1 MRSQPDLTQ
10 MRRQLLECGSLAPGV
25 MSEPLA
31 RSWRRSLEAGL
42 LPHGGGAEPGLE
54 LDALSLADLMD
65 RNRSLLATAR
75 PVMDFFHAPIRG
87 SRCILV
93 LADAQGVLMHTM
105 GDDAFLEKAQRVAL
119 RRGISWHESR
129 RGTNAVGT
137 AIAES
142 SAVQV
147 RGEEHYLL
155 QNGFLHCSAAPV
167 FDVHGRV
174 AGVIDISGDECA
186 SQPHALGL
194 ACNAARLME
203 NSGLKTQFRQHPIL
217 HLHAEMEGLDTPAAG
232 LLAISHEGIVLGANP
247 RAMRLLGLKGGDF
260 DWLPIAD
267 RLHLSPGDLLARAGR
282 APLRLS
288 LPDGRGLYMQVHL
301 PPAAV
306 LVPGSRVAAA
316 VPMEQGPEDALAR
329 HDTGDA
335 QWRAATQ
342 RARRILGKSIALLI
356 QGESGV
362 GKEVFARACHDSGP
376 RRGKPFVAINCAAIP
391 ESLIEAEL
399 FGYAPGAYTGAQ
411 RGGSLGRIR
420 EADGGTLF
428 LDEIGH
434 MPLVLQTRLL
444 RVLQDRKVTPLGGAE
459 VAVDFALMSATHRS
473 LDEAIASGEFR
484 GDLYY
489 RINGFGLRLPP
500 LRERTDFDALVASI
514 LAELGEAGCTL
525 APELR
530 QAFLRH
536 DWPGNLRQLANVLQ
550 TACALREPDEP
561 GIGFQHLPDDLR
573 RTLLRAGAGVA
584 AAPSASGPV
593 TAAAGD
599 NSLKTLAHQ
608 ALHAALKECRGNVSA
623 AARRLGISRQTIY
636 RRLHD
641 EGMAALSPQAAEL
654 AGAVRD
660 SL

>member
-1 MRSQPDLTQ
+1 MYSQPDLTQ

-25 MSEPLA
+25 VSERLA
-31 RSWRRSLEAGL
+31 RSWQRSLEAGL
-42 LPHGGGAEPGLE
+42 QPHDGGADSGPGL
-54 LDALSLADLMD
+54 DAMSLAELIDS
-65 RNRSLLATAR
+65 NRPLLAIAR
-75 PVMDFFHAPIRG
+75 PVMDFFYAPIRS

-93 LADAQGVLMHTM
+93 MADAQGVLMHTM

-119 RRGISWHESR
+119 RRGASWHESQ

-155 QNGFLHCSAAPV
+155 QNSFLHCSAAPV
-167 FDVHGRV
+167 FDVRGGM

-194 ACNAARLME
+194 ACNAARLIE
-203 NSGLKTQFRQHPIL
+203 NSGLKARFRQHPIL
-217 HLHAEMEGLDTPAAG
+217 HLHAELEGLDTPAAG

-247 RAMRLLGLKGGDF
+247 QAMRLLGLKGSDF

-267 RLHLSPGDLLARAGR
+267 RLHLSPGGLLACAGR
-282 APLRLS
+282 APRRLS

-301 PPAAV
+301 PLAAV
-306 LVPGSRVAAA
+306 SVPSPHVPAA
-316 VPMEQGPEDALAR
+316 VPMEHEPEDALALR
-329 HDTGDA
+329 DTGDV

-342 RARRILGKSIALLI
+342 RARRILGKPIALLI

-376 RRGKPFVAINCAAIP
+376 RRAKPFVAINCAAIP

-444 RVLQDRKVTPLGGAE
+444 RVLQERKVTPLGGAE

-473 LDEAIASGEFR
+473 LDEAVASGEFR

-514 LAELGEAGCTL
+514 LAEQGESGRTL
-525 APELR
+525 APDLQ

-536 DWPGNLRQLANVLQ
+536 DWPGNLRQLANMLQ
-550 TACALREPDEP
+550 IACALREPDEP
-561 GIGFQHLPDDLR
+561 SIGFQHLPDDLR
-573 RTLLRAGAGVA
+573 RTLLRASADVGAA
-584 AAPSASGPV
+584 MSASVPV
-593 TAAAGD
+593 AAAAGD
-599 NSLKTLAHQ
+599 NSLKALAHQ

-623 AARRLGISRQTIY
+623 TARRLGISRQTIY
-636 RRLHD
+636 RRLQD
-641 EGMAALSPQAAEL
+641 EDMAALSPQAAEL
-654 AGAVRD
+654 AGTLRN